1 MVNSKAT
8 GSNRTGARVSLFSA
22 GAIAFGMFFLG
33 QLAGCASVQTRIEGG
48 PFAILTAR
56 ALGTYPKWVTVWD
69 ERQAPDGA
77 WHWRANSGMGHEYAC
92 TLAKGTQVAQCG
104 GYYLGMRLDPL
115 QG

>member
-1 MVNSKAT
+1 MFRFQLERPGMPRA
-8 GSNRTGARVSLFSA
+8 AC
-22 GAIAFGMFFLG
+22 AIALVAV
-33 QLAGCASVQTRIEGG
+33 LAMQVSGCASVQTRIEGG

-77 WHWRANSGMGHEYAC
+77 WHWTANSGMGHEYAC
-92 TLAKGTQVAQCG
+92 TLAKGAQVAQCG